1 MDSSIAPAQGE
12 LQPPPGL
19 LEAYRR
25 VQTRNRELEQYISW
39 EDRLFSNPHL
49 SASHKLVAREAV
61 RVARKGKKRESDGL
75 TYVNMEKLAE
85 QAGTSTSTARRTLQY
100 LADLGVM
107 ERSEEQVTNDN
118 GERRTHIYIGVS
130 EVLDRS
136 PQKIIPEVPRNHGGT
151 RSPICPACGA
161 TLEVQTIVRCRDC
174 GMRYTVNT
182 RAATEH
188 DVTLIDQ
195 FTELA
200 RVDRLTSH
208 ADEQDASRPDEK
220 TNHDKGD
227 QAEITDEQ
235 DATRSL
241 EHPSSNLTPNVFIK
255 PVTPPMCAS
264 LEDGALLSDG
274 DGSDQEEVQDP
285 ERETGGV
292 TLPSDSHDQAQAS
305 ADLRRAVVAAA
316 ELLFDVA
323 GLANEHI
330 WMPGDGDAKYI
341 TVHRALRLD
350 VKAELA
356 RQLDSAALARLR
368 QDTVIG
374 HILGVTTVGALLWR
388 PDGMTRALCFD
399 ADNEQGWTILR
410 EAALL
415 LESVGYRVLLEP
427 SPVGRGGHLW
437 ILFQERVVALAAY
450 WHVRNIAPGLAQI
463 VEYWPRPGVRPAGN
477 KVRLPAGRYVRP
489 GLNRWS
495 RLYSAQG
502 EELAHDGRSA
512 ASVLLAYQTPVAVIP
527 YLERE
532 ELEAFAQELAPAPAP
547 PDRQALL
554 ARRKADAS
562 GIDSHWQTKYGNERG
577 KKMWFAFSDAQLIEW
592 FNSHHHVRD
601 ILPPESNG
609 YGLAGWRDERTASV
623 GYLDE
628 ENVFVDFGAGARQA
642 NGRQDGGD
650 ALELQV
656 RVSGL
661 SKSDVLSQAARELN
675 REGRAALEDAAR
687 EGKEP
692 PEWIQELLT
701 ENGWAYYDYYRRT
714 KGKRAGKQ
722 EPVEEAAGENDAR
735 QEETSAMLPVEP
747 APQEMAAAPR
757 RSPQGPD
764 HVEVAHTIF
773 LYARRVGYPRLQIGD
788 IVIEA
793 GRGWS
798 GFVYSPN
805 VTWEQ
810 RLQVY
815 EYVLATP
822 DAGSSEPSA

>member
-25 VQTRNRELEQYISW
+25 VQARNRELEQYISW

-61 RVARKGKKRESDGL
+61 RVTRKGKKRESDGL

-100 LADLGVM
+100 LADLHVL
-107 ERSEEQVTNDN
+107 ERSEESVTNDN
-118 GERRTHIYIGVS
+118 GERRTHIFIGVS
-130 EVLDRS
+130 DILDKS

-151 RSPICPACGA
+151 RSPTCPACGA

-174 GMRYTVNT
+174 NMRYTVNT

-200 RVDRLTSH
+200 RVDRLTS
-208 ADEQDASRPDEK
+208 R
-220 TNHDKGD
+220 
-227 QAEITDEQ
+227 TDEQ

-241 EHPSSNLTPNVFIK
+241 EHPSSNLTPIVFIK
-255 PVTPPMCAS
+255 PVTPPVCAS
-264 LEDGALLSDG
+264 LEDGGLLDDG
-274 DGSDQEEVQDP
+274 DGSDQEHQQDP
-285 ERETGGV
+285 EGETGGAI
-292 TLPSDSHDQAQAS
+292 LPGDSRDQAQAS
-305 ADLRRAVVAAA
+305 ADLRRAIVAAA
-316 ELLFDVA
+316 ELLLDVA

-330 WMPGDGDAKYI
+330 WMPGDSPAKYI

-374 HILGVTTVGALLWR
+374 HVLGVTTVGALLWR

-399 ADNEQGWTILR
+399 ADNEQGWIILR
-410 EAALL
+410 EAAQL
-415 LESVGYRVLLEP
+415 LESVGYRVLLET

-437 ILFQERVVALAAY
+437 ILFQERVVALAAH
-450 WHVRNIAPGLAQI
+450 WHVRNIAPGLAQV
-463 VEYWPRPGVRPAGN
+463 VEYWPRLGPRPAGN

-489 GLNRWS
+489 GLSRWS
-495 RLYSAQG
+495 RLYDTQM

-512 ASVLLAYQTPVAVIP
+512 ASILLAYQTPVAVLP
-527 YLERE
+527 RLTEG
-532 ELEAFAQELAPAPAP
+532 ELEAFAQELAPVPAP
-547 PDRQALL
+547 PDRQEML
-554 ARRKADAS
+554 ARRKAEA
-562 GIDSHWQTKYGNERG
+562 GGTDSRWEAKYGNERG

-601 ILPPESNG
+601 ILPPELNG
-609 YGLAGWRDERTASV
+609 YGLASWRGERTASV

-656 RVSGL
+656 RVSGS
-661 SKSDVLSQAARELN
+661 SKSAVLSQVARELN
-675 REGRAALEDAAR
+675 AEGRTVLEDAAR
-687 EGKEP
+687 EDKEP

-701 ENGWAYYDYYRRT
+701 ENGWAYYDYFKRT

-722 EPVEEAAGENDAR
+722 GPAEEAAGE
-735 QEETSAMLPVEP
+735 SA
-747 APQEMAAAPR
+747 AGQEMIAVLPMEPVAQEVVEERPP
-757 RSPQGPD
+757 RSPRGPD

-773 LYARRVGYPRLQIGD
+773 LYARRVGYPRLQLGD

-805 VTWEQ
+805 VSWEQ
-810 RLQVY
+810 RLRVY

-822 DAGSSEPSA
+822 DVSSGEPSA